1 MGAPKL
7 KALEIQKAVEESLNS
22 FQQPDINEKLL
33 GLLKKSELDPDSDF
47 DKPESVLSILQ
58 PNGEVPMFVRG
69 SISQINGKAK
79 SGKSTFLTVA
89 VANAINGNEEEY
101 GETGDIS
108 FIAKGDI
115 NVLWF
120 DTEQG
125 GYYAFRTFKMTY
137 ERLSNGKEARL
148 RYFDLREYDADTRLN
163 MVRVALEIYNDIG
176 LVIIDGTRDLLYD
189 YNDPKES
196 SKLVT
201 ELMRLSSS
209 YNCHI
214 VNVLHLNKSNG
225 ESRGHLGTELDNK
238 CTLTM
243 VVNKLEDINGASIE
257 TKLNRDAPILP
268 FEVLRD
274 EFGDISL
281 RHGAI
286 ARTSNKSEPITLRE
300 EDHQKILS
308 QVFSIRNDFNSGE
321 FSTELK
327 KCVSEHIN
335 RKAPDSFIRSLTKEY
350 QKKGYV
356 SFEGG
361 GNRRSIKFVE
371 FVNTLP
377 N

>member
-7 KALEIQKAVEESLNS
+7 KALEIQKAVEQSFNS
-22 FQQPDINEKLL
+22 FQQPDINDKLL
-33 GLLKKSELDPDSDF
+33 DLLKKSELNPDSNF
-47 DKPESVLSILQ
+47 DKPESVLSIMQ

-79 SGKSTFLTVA
+79 SGKSTFLTIA
-89 VANAINGNEEEY
+89 VANAINGSDYDEEV
-101 GETGDIS
+101 S
-108 FIAKGDI
+108 FIAKGNI
-115 NVLWF
+115 RVLWF

-125 GYYAFRTFKMTY
+125 GYYAHRTYKMT
-137 ERLSNGKEARL
+137 LAKLKSDKL
-148 RYFDLREYDADTRLN
+148 LLLKYFDLREHDAETRLK
-163 MVRVALEIYNDIG
+163 MIQLALEINQEIG

-201 ELMRLSSS
+201 ELMRLSTT

-243 VVNKLEDINGASIE
+243 VVNKLEDTNGASIE

-268 FEVLRD
+268 IELIREDDGEIYLR
-274 EFGDISL
+274 EGFINRSG
-281 RHGAI
+281 
-286 ARTSNKSEPITLRE
+286 NKAEPITLLD
-300 EDHQKILS
+300 EDHMNILKE
-308 QVFSIRNDFNSGE
+308 VFTKKSEYNSGE
-321 FSTELK
+321 FSSELK
-327 KCVSEHIN
+327 KTVSSYIN
-335 RKAPDSFIRSLTKEY
+335 RSAPDSFIRPLIKQY
-350 QKKGYV
+350 QAKGFV
-356 SFEGG
+356 SFQGG
-361 GNRRSIKFVE
+361 GNKRSIKLVE
-371 FVNTLP
+371 SVNKLP